1 MIFFNGVIS
10 KNLCPKFKN
19 KINIQA
25 NISRATSILTLHISY
40 LFKT

>member
-10 KNLCPKFKN
+10 KNPWPKFKN

-25 NISRATSILTLHISY
+25 NIGRTTSILTLHISY